1 MARKYIDNPNACS
14 LVHTM
19 NIIGNKWK
27 PIILYLLS
35 NGAIRFGKL
44 NALIPTISKKVLTNQ
59 LKELENDGLL
69 YRKSYAEI
77 PPRVEYSLTEKSI
90 GLMPVLKSL
99 SEWANSAFPEIEFE
113 DCRIVESTLKHNQ
126 LDNKVLN

>member
-1 MARKYIDNPNACS
+1 MPRKYIDNPNACS

-35 NGAIRFGKL
+35 NGSMRFGML

-59 LKELENDGLL
+59 LKELESDGLL
-69 YRKSYAEI
+69 LRESFAEI
-77 PPRVEYSLTEKSI
+77 PPRVEYSLTDKSI
-90 GLMPVLKSL
+90 GLLPVLKQL
-99 SEWANSAFPEIEFE
+99 SEWANNAYPEKEFE
-113 DCRIVESTLKHNQ
+113 TCRIIETDK
-126 LDNKVLN
+126 KVISQ